1 MGNDIEKLGVI
12 GESIINLFDL
22 NINPQTSV
30 YIGLNN
36 RIHMENSHSE
46 TYREYES
53 YMSDIL
59 ANPDY
64 VGVNPHDNSLEYY
77 KSYNGVTVH
86 IKLAVRSTAKGVYFA
101 KTIYEINDNKLNSY
115 IKKGRIKPN
124 KTD

>member
-36 RIHMENSHSE
+36 RIHMENSHGE

-64 VGVNPHDNSLEYY
+64 VGVNPHDKSLEYY

-115 IKKGRIKPN
+115 IKKGRIKPT
-124 KTD
+124 KTG